1 MNGVIMRQF
10 ATQRAFYDPAVEFA
24 FNADSAAPDLNHL
37 LLLAIERAL
46 APPVVHRRAVFQPMS
61 IVVVDPA
68 LLSQTDRAA
77 RAEIPNVLPRALPPA
92 PGGQQFNAGQFQKRT
107 IRGEI
112 LSDESGRLYEK
123 LGQQIRPIHQLASG
137 QFGEV
142 IDVVPTAQ
150 PTPRMIAP
158 PVGPRAVAT
167 VSPSPKPQAES
178 KEGGGEC
185 DSEDSTFL
193 PLPETQQQ
201 NKPSHRKL
209 FADPGQWR
217 VLWWGEFKEILA
229 PQLAHPERLK
239 DTYRLPCY
247 VQVLETERVV
257 SIDELAA
264 VYKTNNE
271 RPARLYLLNDEIA
284 ARLDLVLPLRP
295 APSSAGRRE
304 ANTLLA
310 HERVFRLLVAN
321 DPTIDVVN
329 FKSNLSASP
338 VKSDSHPLNERTVEK
353 SAPVVSPKQI
363 IPERYVTESAFK
375 ISREEALYDMHTKP
389 TLGQRVRELGK
400 RLRIFKR
407 QQEITKWQALLAGR
421 NADDQLWS
429 VRPPAGML
437 QHQLMRDWARTTL
450 QLAGYDAE
458 KMLVEW
464 EIFWRRKGF

>member
-1 MNGVIMRQF
+1 MRQF
-10 ATQRAFYDPAVEFA
+10 ATQRAFYDPAAEFA
-24 FNADSAAPDLNHL
+24 FNADVNAADLNQL

-46 APPVVHRRAVFQPMS
+46 APPMVHKRMLFQPMS

-68 LLSQTDRAA
+68 LLSQLNAGEQL
-77 RAEIPNVLPRALPPA
+77 RAEMPNVLPRALPPA
-92 PGGQQFNAGQFQKRT
+92 PAGTQFNPAQFQHRT

-123 LGQQIRPIHQLASG
+123 LGHQIRPIHQLASG

-142 IDVVPTAQ
+142 IDVVPTARS
-150 PTPRMIAP
+150 TPRMITP
-158 PVGPRAVAT
+158 SVGPRP
-167 VSPSPKPQAES
+167 VSPASTSAKPQTES
-178 KEGGGEC
+178 TETAVENP
-185 DSEDSTFL
+185 DSGNSSFV

-201 NKPSHRKL
+201 SKPSHRKL

-247 VQVLETERVV
+247 VQVLETERTV

-264 VYKTNNE
+264 VYKSNNE

-284 ARLDLVLPLRP
+284 AKLDLVLPLRP
-295 APSSAGRRE
+295 APAPTTRRE
-304 ANTLLA
+304 PNTLLA

-329 FKSNLSASP
+329 FKSNSSALAA
-338 VKSDSHPLNERTVEK
+338 KSDSNSRKEMAVDK
-353 SAPVVSPKQI
+353 SVAVVSSKQT
-363 IPERYVTESAFK
+363 IPECFANESAFK
-375 ISREEALYDMHTKP
+375 ISREEALYDMHARP
-389 TLGQRVRELGK
+389 TLGQRLRKVLQS
-400 RLRIFKR
+400 LRIFKR
-407 QQEITKWQALLAGR
+407 QHELTKWQALLAGR
-421 NADDQLWS
+421 TVDEQLWL

-437 QHQLMRDWARTTL
+437 RQSLIREWARATL
-450 QLAGYDAE
+450 EHGAYDTK
-458 KMLVEW
+458 KMLTEW